1 MIPNVTYG
9 GDMGGLVQYLA
20 GPGRTNEHTEQHL
33 IAGDPAIMAMHGE
46 SVLDRAEAR
55 EIARKLTH
63 NRDFFGVDVTRQVKV
78 FDRET
83 GEQTGTE
90 RVKSDVWHCSL
101 SLRAEEG
108 QLSDEQWGRI
118 ATDFVD
124 RMGFAGDSSGK
135 ADCQWV
141 AVRHGLSANGND
153 HIHLAVSTVRS
164 DGTKA
169 HIPRDKKLSQ
179 SVCRELER
187 DYGLERL
194 HEPERELGERGI
206 QPAAR
211 EVAQRRGA
219 VEVDAHRLERAVRSS
234 AAASVDE
241 GEFVRRMRQAGVLI
255 RPRYAAGRDDVV
267 AGYSVALRPEKNQ
280 PVVWHGGGKLA
291 RDLTLPELRKQWPD
305 SPQTA
310 TAAVQEWRATAKN
323 PWRYEPVAQGRE
335 TRELSPEVWSE
346 YARDLSALNER
357 MKNVPPTDRAQWAHV
372 ARETS
377 GAFAAWSQRLEATPG
392 PLADAARSLAR
403 SAHLSA
409 HESQPRPASSRSLA
423 GQAMVLMQVSRSG
436 NATAAQAL
444 IFRELAKLSRSIHD
458 MHSAVGDAR
467 RAWDVRATMQNR
479 LALVRD
485 RMPAVEGAQSQRQR
499 AGVLTPE
506 QQREAVARLTPEQ
519 RELQKRMA
527 ADRGW
532 ADGSPVPKKVSE
544 PSATPN
550 YEPAVTLKPDRDR
563 DGGRER

>member
-108 QLSDEQWGRI
+108 QLTDEQWGRI

-124 RMGFAGDSSGK
+124 RMGFSGPSSGK
-135 ADCQWV
+135 ANCQWV

-153 HIHLAVSTVRS
+153 HIHIAVSVVRE

-179 SVCRELER
+179 TVCRELER
-187 DYGLERL
+187 EYGLERL

-310 TAAVQEWRATAKN
+310 TAAVQEWQATAKN
-323 PWRYEPVAQGRE
+323 PWRYEPVAPGRE
-335 TRELSPEVWSE
+335 TRDVTPEVWTD
-346 YARDLSALNER
+346 YARELAALNER
-357 MKNVPPTDRAQWAHV
+357 VKGISPSDRAQWAHA
-372 ARETS
+372 AREAS
-377 GAFAAWSQRLEATPG
+377 GAFAAWSHRLEATPG
-392 PLADAARSLAR
+392 PLADASRALAK
-403 SAHLSA
+403 SAHLRA
-409 HESQPRPASSRSLA
+409 HESTPRPSSSRSLA

-436 NATAAQAL
+436 KATAAEAL
-444 IFRELAKLSRSIHD
+444 IFRELVTLSRSLYS
-458 MHSAVGDAR
+458 MHKAVGDAR
-467 RAWDVRATMQNR
+467 RAREVRSMMEHR
-479 LALVRD
+479 LTVVRD
-485 RMPAVEGAQSQRQR
+485 RMPAIAA
-499 AGVLTPE
+499 AGPSRD
-506 QQREAVARLTPEQ
+506 QAVQPH
-519 RELQKRMA
+519 RELTAEELRVQRVA
-527 ADRGW
+527 AANRGW
-532 ADGSPVPKKVSE
+532 ADGSPLPRQRPTE
-544 PSATPN
+544 TPRV
-550 YEPAVTLKPDRDR
+550 EQPAPTFGPQRGRDDGRDR
-563 DGGRER
+563 